1 MLCESN
7 SFNSY
12 KINNSNIFETTTEKT
27 EISSYIKKNNYK
39 KGKNERI
46 KKKNNNKLIDIF
58 NPIKKNKKAKENI
71 NNASYNSPKKIK
83 NNYLFITKNVFLIKE
98 LNIRKEFL
106 TEILIGLKKDEKI
119 NKPLYLNNI
128 FKYQDSPEINE
139 KHRAVVI
146 EWLSFIIHYF
156 SQSNETLF
164 MCINIM
170 DRYISKKKITLNNYQ
185 LVAISSYLIASKYE
199 DTNSPSID
207 DLIYISKNIYSHND
221 IIEMEINILST
232 LNFDIFSVSS
242 YQFFSFFYL
251 ISNLNN
257 KILFCLGHLI
267 LELCLL
273 NIDLMSYDSSQ
284 LAIGSF
290 IIAKKSLEIKDGLS
304 NIKLFYNYNE
314 NDMIEIQKKIVLF
327 LNRIVYSNKNCLILE
342 KFEKKKYLSV
352 SYIFKCSNE
361 CKKCNN
367 ICYKKNI
374 SCK

>member
-71 NNASYNSPKKIK
+71 NNASNNSPKKIK

-98 LNIRKEFL
+98 LNINKEFL

-119 NKPLYLNNI
+119 NKPLYSNNI
-128 FKYQDSPEINE
+128 FKLQDSSEINE
-139 KHRAVVI
+139 KHRTVVI
-146 EWLSFIIHYF
+146 EWLSYIIHYF

-170 DRYISKKKITLNNYQ
+170 DRYITKKKITLNNYQ

-207 DLIYISKNIYSHND
+207 DLIYISKNIYSHNN
-221 IIEMEINILST
+221 IIEMEIDILST

-290 IIAKKSLEIKDGLS
+290 IIAKKSLEIKGGLS

>member
-58 NPIKKNKKAKENI
+58 NPIKKNKKEKENI
-71 NNASYNSPKKIK
+71 NNASNNSPKKIK

-98 LNIRKEFL
+98 LNINKEFL

-119 NKPLYLNNI
+119 NKPLYSNNI
-128 FKYQDSPEINE
+128 FKLQDSSEINE
-139 KHRAVVI
+139 KHRSVVI
-146 EWLSFIIHYF
+146 EWLSYIIHYF

-170 DRYISKKKITLNNYQ
+170 DRYITKKKITLNNYQ

-207 DLIYISKNIYSHND
+207 DLIYISKNIYSHNN
-221 IIEMEINILST
+221 IIEMEIDILST

-290 IIAKKSLEIKDGLS
+290 IIAKKSLEIKGGLS
-304 NIKLFYNYNE
+304 NIKSFYNYNE

>member
-1 MLCESN
+1 MFYETV

-12 KINNSNIFETTTEKT
+12 KVSDSNIFETTTEKT
-27 EISSYIKKNNYK
+27 ENSSNIKINDNKKTKNK
-39 KGKNERI
+39 KLNQRK
-46 KKKNNNKLIDIF
+46 NNKLINIY
-58 NPIKKNKKAKENI
+58 NPLIKKKKDKENI
-71 NNASYNSPKKIK
+71 NNSSFNSLKKIK
-83 NNYLFITKNVFLIKE
+83 NNYLFITKNVFLIEE
-98 LNIRKEFL
+98 LNIGKEFL

-119 NKPLYLNNI
+119 NIPSYSNNI
-128 FKYQDSPEINE
+128 FKYQDSSEINE

-146 EWLSFIIHYF
+146 EWLSYIIHYF

-164 MCINIM
+164 MSVNIM

-199 DTNSPSID
+199 DTNTPSIN
-207 DLIYISKNIYSHND
+207 DLIYISKDIYTHND
-221 IIEMEINILST
+221 IINMEIDILST

-242 YQFFSFFYL
+242 YQFYSFFYL
-251 ISNLNN
+251 VSNLNN

-273 NIDLMSYDSSQ
+273 NIDIMSYDSSL
-284 LAIGSF
+284 LAIGSL
-290 IIAKKSLEIKDGLS
+290 IVAKKSLEIQGGLP

-327 LNRIVYSNKNCLILE
+327 LNLIVYSDKNCLILE

-352 SYIFKCSNE
+352 SYIFKCSNR

-367 ICYKKNI
+367 ICYKKNE

>member
-27 EISSYIKKNNYK
+27 EISSFIKKNNYK

-46 KKKNNNKLIDIF
+46 KKKNKNKLIDIF
-58 NPIKKNKKAKENI
+58 NPIKKNKKEKENI
-71 NNASYNSPKKIK
+71 NNASNNSPKKIK

-98 LNIRKEFL
+98 LNINKEFL

-119 NKPLYLNNI
+119 NKPLYSNNI
-128 FKYQDSPEINE
+128 FKLQDSSEINE
-139 KHRAVVI
+139 KHRSVVI
-146 EWLSFIIHYF
+146 EWLSYIIHYF

-170 DRYISKKKITLNNYQ
+170 DRYITKKKITLNNYQ

-207 DLIYISKNIYSHND
+207 DLIYISKNIYSHNN
-221 IIEMEINILST
+221 IIEMEIDILST

-290 IIAKKSLEIKDGLS
+290 IIAKKSLEIKGGLS

>member
-58 NPIKKNKKAKENI
+58 NPIKKNKKEKENI
-71 NNASYNSPKKIK
+71 NNASNNSPKKIK

-98 LNIRKEFL
+98 LNINKEFL
-106 TEILIGLKKDEKI
+106 TEILIGLIKDEKI
-119 NKPLYLNNI
+119 NKPLYSNNI
-128 FKYQDSPEINE
+128 FKLQDSSEINE
-139 KHRAVVI
+139 KHRSVVI
-146 EWLSFIIHYF
+146 EWLSYIIHYF

-170 DRYISKKKITLNNYQ
+170 DRYITKKKITLNNYQ

-207 DLIYISKNIYSHND
+207 DLIYISKNIYSHNN
-221 IIEMEINILST
+221 IIQMEIDILST

-290 IIAKKSLEIKDGLS
+290 IIAKKSLEIKGGLS

>member
-1 MLCESN
+1 MFCETV

-12 KINNSNIFETTTEKT
+12 KVSDSNIFETTTEKT
-27 EISSYIKKNNYK
+27 ENSSNIKINDNKKTKNK
-39 KGKNERI
+39 KLNQRK
-46 KKKNNNKLIDIF
+46 NNKLINIY
-58 NPIKKNKKAKENI
+58 NPLIKKKKDKENI
-71 NNASYNSPKKIK
+71 NNSSFNSLKKIK
-83 NNYLFITKNVFLIKE
+83 NNYLFITKNVFLIEE
-98 LNIRKEFL
+98 LNLGKEFL

-119 NKPLYLNNI
+119 NIPSYSNNI
-128 FKYQDSPEINE
+128 FKYQDSSEINE

-146 EWLSFIIHYF
+146 EWLSYIIHYF

-164 MCINIM
+164 MSVNIM

-199 DTNSPSID
+199 DTNTPSIN
-207 DLIYISKNIYSHND
+207 DLIYISKDIYTHND
-221 IIEMEINILST
+221 IINMEIDILST

-242 YQFFSFFYL
+242 YQFYSFFYL
-251 ISNLNN
+251 VSNLNN

-273 NIDLMSYDSSQ
+273 NIDIMSYDSSL
-284 LAIGSF
+284 LAIGSL
-290 IIAKKSLEIKDGLS
+290 IVAKKSLEIQGGLS

-314 NDMIEIQKKIVLF
+314 SDMIEIQKKIVLF
-327 LNRIVYSNKNCLILE
+327 LNRIVYSDKNCLILE

-352 SYIFKCSNE
+352 SYIFKCSNRY
-361 CKKCNN
+361 KKCNN
-367 ICYKKNI
+367 ICYKKNE

>member
-1 MLCESN
+1 MPQ
-7 SFNSY
+7 
-12 KINNSNIFETTTEKT
+12 IIHQ
-27 EISSYIKKNNYK
+27 
-39 KGKNERI
+39 
-46 KKKNNNKLIDIF
+46 
-58 NPIKKNKKAKENI
+58 
-71 NNASYNSPKKIK
+71 KKIK

-98 LNIRKEFL
+98 LNINKEFL

-119 NKPLYLNNI
+119 NKPLYSNNI
-128 FKYQDSPEINE
+128 FKLQDSSEINE
-139 KHRAVVI
+139 KHRSVVI
-146 EWLSFIIHYF
+146 EWLSYIIHYF

-170 DRYISKKKITLNNYQ
+170 DRYITKKKITLNNYQ

-207 DLIYISKNIYSHND
+207 DLIYISKNIYSHNN
-221 IIEMEINILST
+221 IIEMEIDILST

-290 IIAKKSLEIKDGLS
+290 IIAKKSLEIKGGLS

>member
-58 NPIKKNKKAKENI
+58 NPIKKNKKEKENI

-98 LNIRKEFL
+98 LNINKEFL

-119 NKPLYLNNI
+119 NKPLYSNNI
-128 FKYQDSPEINE
+128 FKLQDSSEINE
-139 KHRAVVI
+139 KHRSVVI
-146 EWLSFIIHYF
+146 EWLSYIIHYF

-170 DRYISKKKITLNNYQ
+170 DRYITKKKITLNNYQ

-207 DLIYISKNIYSHND
+207 DLIYISKNIYSHNN
-221 IIEMEINILST
+221 IIEMEIDILST

-290 IIAKKSLEIKDGLS
+290 IIAKKSLEIKGGLS
-304 NIKLFYNYNE
+304 NIKSFYNYNE

>member
-71 NNASYNSPKKIK
+71 NNASNNSPKKIK

-98 LNIRKEFL
+98 LNINKEFL

-119 NKPLYLNNI
+119 NKPLYSNNI
-128 FKYQDSPEINE
+128 FKLQDSSEINE
-139 KHRAVVI
+139 KHRSVVI
-146 EWLSFIIHYF
+146 EWLSYIIHYF

-170 DRYISKKKITLNNYQ
+170 DRYITKKKITLNNYQ

-207 DLIYISKNIYSHND
+207 DLIYISKNIYSHNN
-221 IIEMEINILST
+221 IIEMEIDILST

-290 IIAKKSLEIKDGLS
+290 IIAKKSLEIKGGLS

-327 LNRIVYSNKNCLILE
+327 LNKIVYSNKNCLILE

>member
-1 MLCESN
+1 MFYETV

-12 KINNSNIFETTTEKT
+12 KVSDSNIFETTTEKT
-27 EISSYIKKNNYK
+27 ENSSNIKINDNKKTKNK
-39 KGKNERI
+39 KLNQRK
-46 KKKNNNKLIDIF
+46 NNKLINIY
-58 NPIKKNKKAKENI
+58 NPLIKKKKDKENI
-71 NNASYNSPKKIK
+71 NNSSFNSLKKIK
-83 NNYLFITKNVFLIKE
+83 NNYLFITKNVFLIEE
-98 LNIRKEFL
+98 LNIGKEFL

-119 NKPLYLNNI
+119 NIPSYSNNI
-128 FKYQDSPEINE
+128 FKYQDSSEINE

-146 EWLSFIIHYF
+146 EWLSYIIHYF

-164 MCINIM
+164 MSVNIM

-199 DTNSPSID
+199 DTNTPSIN
-207 DLIYISKNIYSHND
+207 DLIYISKDIYTHND
-221 IIEMEINILST
+221 IINMEIDILST

-242 YQFFSFFYL
+242 YQFYSFFYL
-251 ISNLNN
+251 VSNLNN

-273 NIDLMSYDSSQ
+273 NIDIMSYDSSL
-284 LAIGSF
+284 LAIGSL
-290 IIAKKSLEIKDGLS
+290 IVAKKSLEIQGGLP

-327 LNRIVYSNKNCLILE
+327 LNLIVYSDKNCLILE

-352 SYIFKCSNE
+352 SYIFKCSNRY
-361 CKKCNN
+361 KKCNN
-367 ICYKKNI
+367 ICYKKNE

>member
-1 MLCESN
+1 MLCETN

-27 EISSYIKKNNYK
+27 ENSSIIKKYNYI

-58 NPIKKNKKAKENI
+58 NPILKNKKQKEKI
-71 NNASYNSPKKIK
+71 NNASYNSPKKLK

-98 LNIRKEFL
+98 LNIGKEFL

-119 NKPLYLNNI
+119 NKPLYSNNI
-128 FKYQDSPEINE
+128 FKYQDSSEINE

-146 EWLSFIIHYF
+146 EWLSYIIHYF

-185 LVAISSYLIASKYE
+185 LMAISSYLIASKYE
-199 DTNSPSID
+199 DTNSPSVD
-207 DLIYISKNIYSHND
+207 DLIYISKNKYTHNN
-221 IIEMEINILST
+221 IIEMEIDILST

-251 ISNLNN
+251 VSNLNN

-284 LAIGSF
+284 LAIGSL

-314 NDMIEIQKKIVLF
+314 NDIKEIQKKIVLF
-327 LNRIVYSNKNCLILE
+327 LNKIVYSNNNCLILE

>member
-71 NNASYNSPKKIK
+71 NNASNNSPKKIK

-98 LNIRKEFL
+98 LNINKEFL

-119 NKPLYLNNI
+119 NKPLYSNNI
-128 FKYQDSPEINE
+128 FKLQDSSEINE
-139 KHRAVVI
+139 KHRSVVI
-146 EWLSFIIHYF
+146 EWLSYIIHYF

-170 DRYISKKKITLNNYQ
+170 DRYITKKKITLNNYQ

-207 DLIYISKNIYSHND
+207 DLIYISKNIYSHNN
-221 IIEMEINILST
+221 IIEMEIDILST

-290 IIAKKSLEIKDGLS
+290 IIAKKSLEIKSGLS

-327 LNRIVYSNKNCLILE
+327 LNKIVYSNKNCLILE